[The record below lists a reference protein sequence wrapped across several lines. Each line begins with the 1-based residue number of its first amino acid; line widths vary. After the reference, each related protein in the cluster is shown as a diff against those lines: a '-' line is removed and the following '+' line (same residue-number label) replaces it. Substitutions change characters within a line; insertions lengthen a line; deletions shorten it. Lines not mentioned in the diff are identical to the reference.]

1 MYQNNP
7 YYQNYNMQQNQM
19 CAAAPQMFLK
29 GRPVV
34 SVDEVRTAQIDFDGS
49 LFIFPDMT
57 NGCIYT
63 KQALPTGIIINK
75 YILEEQNAKPV
86 SSEYITKED
95 FNNTVSELKAMIK
108 SNLNTKSSPPAA
120 EFNFV

>member
-1 MYQNNP
+1 MYQNNNP
-7 YYQNYNMQQNQM
+7 YYQAYN
-19 CAAAPQMFLK
+19 AAGAVYPFLK

-34 SVDEVRTAQIDFDGS
+34 SIDEARAAQIDFDGS
-49 LFIFPDMT
+49 LFIFPDMS

-63 KQALPTGIIINK
+63 KQASSNGVIFNK

-86 SSEYITKED
+86 STEYVTREELNNIISEI
-95 FNNTVSELKAMIK
+95 KAVIK
-108 SNLNTKSSPPAA
+108 PNLNAQSPPSASK